1 MNKFFKKVALWSCT
15 PSIITGLAIS
25 LIFPKVS
32 FMDWELYATVLLSFL
47 ANSVAKYQ
55 GSEKN

>member
-1 MNKFFKKVALWSCT
+1 MNKFFKKVALWSGT
-15 PSIITGLAIS
+15 PGVITGIALS
-25 LIFPKVS
+25 FTFPAVNFLDLK
-32 FMDWELYATVLLSFL
+32 LYATVLLSFL